1 MDNAIRYSPAGG
13 EVRVTV
19 RGGGRFN
26 RVIVEDTGPGVADG
40 QHAEMFQRFR
50 RGPETSVPG
59 SGLGL
64 SIVSRICELHG
75 GSVRLEN
82 LEAGG
87 LRCEVLLPTYAEP
100 AAKPPRPKPRL
111 NSRPPSASPLG
122 RPDL

>member
-1 MDNAIRYSPAGG
+1 
-13 EVRVTV
+13 
-19 RGGGRFN
+19 
-26 RVIVEDTGPGVADG
+26 
-40 QHAEMFQRFR
+40 
-50 RGPETSVPG
+50 VPG

-100 AAKPPRPKPRL
+100 AAKAPPAEAAAKQ
-111 NSRPPSASPLG
+111 SAPVREPVG
-122 RPDL
+122 